1 MALPNLTRDQAVER
15 AALITVDSYQIIL
28 DVTDGNGAPGERTF
42 RSTTTVVFDAL
53 PGADTVIDISAHTVR
68 RASLNDQDLDVSGY
82 DEAAGIPLRGLAQRN
97 VVVVDADCHYSNTGE
112 GLHRFVDPVDGET
125 YLYSQFETADA
136 KRMFACFDQ
145 PDLKATFDVRV
156 TAPAHWKVISNGAPL
171 AAANGVHTFATTP
184 RMSTYLV
191 ALIAGP
197 YAAWT
202 DTYIDDHGE
211 IPLGIYCRAS
221 LAEYMDAERLFT
233 QTKQGFGFYHKHFG
247 LPYAFGKYDQ
257 LFVPEFNAGA
267 MENAGAVTFLEDY
280 VFRSKVTRASYERR
294 AETVLHEMAHM
305 WFGDLVTMTWWD
317 DLWLNESF
325 ATFAS
330 VLCQSEAT
338 EFTEAWTTFA
348 TVEKSWAYRQDQ
360 LPSTRVTAPAH
371 WKVISNGAPL
381 AAANGV
387 HTFATT
393 PRMSTYLV
401 ALIAGPYAAW
411 TDTYIDDHGE
421 IPLGIYCRASLAE
434 YMDAERLFTQ
444 TKQGFGFYH
453 KHFGLPYAF
462 GKYDQLFVPE
472 FNAGAMENAG
482 AVTFL
487 EDYVFR
493 SKVTR
498 ASYERRAETVLHE
511 MAHMWFGDLVTMTW
525 WDDLWLNE
533 SFATFASVLC
543 QSEATEFTEAWTTFA
558 TVEKSWAYRQDQLPS
573 THPIAA
579 DIPDLAAVEV
589 NFDGITYAKGASV
602 LKQLVA
608 YVGLERFL
616 AGLRDYF
623 RTHAFGNASFD
634 DLLAALEKASGR
646 DLSNWG
652 EQWLKTTG
660 LNTLRPD
667 FEVDAEG
674 RFTRFAVTQSGAA
687 PGAGET
693 RVHRLAVG
701 IYDDDGSKSSG
712 KLVRV
717 HREELDVSGPI
728 TNVPALVGV
737 SRGKLILVNDDDLT
751 YCSLR
756 LDERSLQTALDRI
769 ADIAEPLPRTLVW
782 SAAWEMTREAELRAR
797 DFVSLV
803 SGGVHAETEV
813 GVAQRLLLQAQ
824 TALGCYAEPGWAR
837 ERGWPQFADRLLELA
852 REAEP
857 GSDHQLA
864 YINSLC
870 SSVLSPRHVQ
880 TLGALLEGE
889 PAACGLAGL
898 AVDTDLRWRIVT
910 ALATAGAID
919 ADGPETPRIDAE
931 VQRDPTAAGKRHA
944 AQARAARPQFVV
956 KDEAFTTVVE
966 DDTLANATGRAMIAG
981 IAAPGQGELL
991 KPFARRYFQAIP
1003 GVWARRSSE
1012 VAQSVVIGLYPHWD
1026 ISEQGIT
1033 AAEEFLSDPEVP
1045 PALRRLVLEGQAA
1058 VQRSLRARNF
1068 DADG

>member
-1 MALPNLTRDQAVER
+1 M
-15 AALITVDSYQIIL
+15 
-28 DVTDGNGAPGERTF
+28 
-42 RSTTTVVFDAL
+42 
-53 PGADTVIDISAHTVR
+53 
-68 RASLNDQDLDVSGY
+68 
-82 DEAAGIPLRGLAQRN
+82 
-97 VVVVDADCHYSNTGE
+97 
-112 GLHRFVDPVDGET
+112 
-125 YLYSQFETADA
+125 
-136 KRMFACFDQ
+136 
-145 PDLKATFDVRV
+145 
-156 TAPAHWKVISNGAPL
+156 
-171 AAANGVHTFATTP
+171 
-184 RMSTYLV
+184 
-191 ALIAGP
+191 
-197 YAAWT
+197 
-202 DTYIDDHGE
+202 
-211 IPLGIYCRAS
+211 
-221 LAEYMDAERLFT
+221 
-233 QTKQGFGFYHKHFG
+233 
-247 LPYAFGKYDQ
+247 
-257 LFVPEFNAGA
+257 
-267 MENAGAVTFLEDY
+267 
-280 VFRSKVTRASYERR
+280 
-294 AETVLHEMAHM
+294 
-305 WFGDLVTMTWWD
+305 
-317 DLWLNESF
+317 
-325 ATFAS
+325 
-330 VLCQSEAT
+330 
-338 EFTEAWTTFA
+338 
-348 TVEKSWAYRQDQ
+348 
-360 LPSTRVTAPAH
+360 
-371 WKVISNGAPL
+371 
-381 AAANGV
+381 
-387 HTFATT
+387 
-393 PRMSTYLV
+393 
-401 ALIAGPYAAW
+401 
-411 TDTYIDDHGE
+411 
-421 IPLGIYCRASLAE
+421 
-434 YMDAERLFTQ
+434 
-444 TKQGFGFYH
+444 
-453 KHFGLPYAF
+453 
-462 GKYDQLFVPE
+462 
-472 FNAGAMENAG
+472 
-482 AVTFL
+482 TFL

-919 ADGPETPRIDAE
+919 AGRAGDTENRRRGAARPDC
-931 VQRDPTAAGKRHA
+931 AGKRHA